1 MQEYLLMQVDQPSS
15 RSSSQASLTNPSKS
29 IFDNGSLRD
38 STSTVDSI
46 QNQNSDSEHLGSDNI
61 QSVSLHQDQPG

>member
-1 MQEYLLMQVDQPSS
+1 MQEFLLMQVDRPSS
-15 RSSSQASLTNPSKS
+15 GSSSQPSYTNPSKS
-29 IFDNGSLRD
+29 NFDNGNLRD

-46 QNQNSDSEHLGSDNI
+46 QNQNSDSERLGSDNI